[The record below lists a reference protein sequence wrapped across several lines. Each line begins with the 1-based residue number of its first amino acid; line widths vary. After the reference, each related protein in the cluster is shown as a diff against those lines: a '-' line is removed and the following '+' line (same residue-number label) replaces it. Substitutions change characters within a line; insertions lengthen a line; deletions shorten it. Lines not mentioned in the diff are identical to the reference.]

1 MLVFVYFRVPFDWRS
16 PFGYIMYLM
25 FYVPGIFCVIYA
37 AVPPICFYAGSCLL
51 FIAFVQDI
59 EDDLNVLMVKN
70 SDGTHDAKLK
80 AQFFEIVQVY
90 SEVKELGYLV
100 FCLNNSNIS
109 NRIFLLSFRQN
120 LASLMNLTSFKI

>member
-1 MLVFVYFRVPFDWRS
+1 
-16 PFGYIMYLM
+16 MYLM

-70 SDGTHDAKLK
+70 SKAK
-80 AQFFEIVQVY
+80 
-90 SEVKELGYLV
+90 S
-100 FCLNNSNIS
+100 SNFR
-109 NRIFLLSFRQN
+109 NRTSLFGSKRVRLPCFL
-120 LASLMNLTSFKI
+120 FK